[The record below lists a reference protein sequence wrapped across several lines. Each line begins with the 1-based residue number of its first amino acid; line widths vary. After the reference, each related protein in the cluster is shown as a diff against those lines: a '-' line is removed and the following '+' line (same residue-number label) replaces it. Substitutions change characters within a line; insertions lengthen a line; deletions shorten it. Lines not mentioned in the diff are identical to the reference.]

1 MIVRMLGAYDIS
13 RNWWFISVGAVFLFL
28 GNLVQTILNVLSIPS
43 EIESIVFLAPA
54 AALLL
59 IGIFREY
66 SYWRSRTK
74 ATLDQSDELDEIF
87 EKMIGLRRPD
97 IPKESKETLKKYL
110 RRRAPGFSLTVVMS
124 AIDEWEKS

>member
-1 MIVRMLGAYDIS
+1 MTET
-13 RNWWFISVGAVFLFL
+13 
-28 GNLVQTILNVLSIPS
+28 Q
-43 EIESIVFLAPA
+43 IVF
-54 AALLL
+54 
-59 IGIFREY
+59 RN
-66 SYWRSRTK
+66 S
-74 ATLDQSDELDEIF
+74 QSDDLDEIF